1 MEEPKPKTSSS
12 TEKESVDTEPKQS
25 QVCKY
30 DVNAA
35 TFLDVAVLR
44 CLFIS
49 HWQED
54 GVYWALHYLNNRLR
68 EINEEATLPPS
79 QPRRRSNSLP
89 IPQIEVS
96 LYQGPSN
103 NSEKGSPSSAQKEY
117 MEVPEPPPQSLSTPG
132 IYFMFFFCI
141 YELMIFHDIDES
153 SAPTTGRRA
162 SEKKRRVKMSDLRT
176 LIETRILSKS
186 DRGLEKIGQETNG
199 SPKELQHT
207 EYHRSLDASEQQLE
221 RSASLICREPT
232 SNLIKGKSMPSL
244 RYVNIFLCT

>member
-1 MEEPKPKTSSS
+1 MQSHTRFDFEKALERSADKLKREDSKPKTSSS
-12 TEKESVDTEPKQS
+12 TEKESLDTDPKFATNAS
-25 QVCKY
+25 KF

-96 LYQGPSN
+96 LYQGPGN
-103 NSEKGSPSSAQKEY
+103 TSEKGSPSNSSAPKEY
-117 MEVPEPPPQSLSTPG
+117 IEVPEPPPQVVTGEIFYHL
-132 IYFMFFFCI
+132 IY
-141 YELMIFHDIDES
+141 
-153 SAPTTGRRA
+153 
-162 SEKKRRVKMSDLRT
+162 
-176 LIETRILSKS
+176 
-186 DRGLEKIGQETNG
+186 
-199 SPKELQHT
+199 
-207 EYHRSLDASEQQLE
+207 
-221 RSASLICREPT
+221 
-232 SNLIKGKSMPSL
+232 
-244 RYVNIFLCT
+244 